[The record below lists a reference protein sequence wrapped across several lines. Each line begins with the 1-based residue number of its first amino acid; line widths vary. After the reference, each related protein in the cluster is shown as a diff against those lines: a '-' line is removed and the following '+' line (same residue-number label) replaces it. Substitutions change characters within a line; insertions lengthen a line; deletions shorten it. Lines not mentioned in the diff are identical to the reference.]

1 MTNKNLLNLPNLREK
16 KLQQISLK
24 NMTMKKLFLHLTLI
38 ITLFAF
44 SAKAQNKISVMNLR
58 CEMLSNPEG
67 IDVLEP
73 RLSWLLDS
81 SISGVEQTAYQILVA
96 STKEKLNANQA
107 DLWDSGKVTSSQSI
121 SVIYKGKK
129 LESRNE
135 AFWKVK
141 IWTNKSETTWSE
153 TNYWSMGIL
162 TYADW
167 KSTRWIGYEKLSK
180 DDSVSQYS
188 RLSARY
194 LRKELDLKKQVKKAK
209 VYIMGMGLYELYIN
223 GNKIGDQVLAPV
235 PTDYTKNVKY
245 NVFDVTSQ
253 LKEGKNMLGT
263 ILGNGRYFAM
273 RQDYKPYKIKSF
285 GFPKMALQLF
295 VEYTDGSS
303 EIIRTDDTWKLT
315 TDGPILSNNE
325 YDGEEYDA
333 RKEMKGWNTTNFDD
347 KNWINA
353 RYVQEP
359 GGFYEAQMTPNM
371 KIMGEVKPI
380 SIKPTSRGTYILDMG
395 QNMVGWLQLKVKGK
409 SGDQITMKFAES
421 LQADGSL
428 YIANLRDAKTTDF
441 YTLKGEG
448 EEIWEPIF
456 VYHGFRFVEI
466 SGFPTKPTLD
476 NFVGKVVYD
485 DMKTTGTF
493 ESSDATMNQ
502 IFKNAWWGIS
512 GNYKG
517 MPVDCPQRNE
527 RQPWL
532 GDRTTGAYGESF
544 LFDNQTLYA
553 KWLDDIKY
561 SQTQDGGLPDVAPAF
576 WRYYGDNVTWP
587 GTYITVADMLY
598 QQFADEEVIKKQY
611 PSMKKWMVYMEENYL
626 QNDLMNKDKYGD
638 WCVPPESLELIRSK
652 DPSLMTDGELI
663 SSAFYY
669 QLLGIMK
676 KFAKI
681 VNADADIAHYDDLA
695 IRIKKAF
702 NAKFLNTT
710 TNSYAN
716 NTVTANVLPLA
727 FGMVPENLKEKV
739 FQNMVHEV
747 EIVKKGHI
755 STGVIGT
762 QFLMRTLT
770 NFGRGDLA
778 YKLASNKT
786 YPSWG
791 YMVENG
797 ATTIWE
803 LWNGNTADP
812 KMNSQNHVMLLGD
825 LLIWYYEN
833 IAGIKSNPETP
844 GFKQIIMKPDFNAGL
859 TFVNASYK
867 SVHGLIKSNWKK
879 NKNGLEWNISIPANT
894 TALVYLPTSNAKN
907 IVVNKNKLEKTG
919 IAYKSEENQQILTLK
934 SGVYSIKLNQ

>member
-1 MTNKNLLNLPNLREK
+1 
-16 KLQQISLK
+16 
-24 NMTMKKLFLHLTLI
+24 MKKTFLYTFILI
-38 ITLFAF
+38 VSLCF
-44 SAKAQNKISVMNLR
+44 SLAKAQNKISATNLQ
-58 CEMLSNPEG
+58 CEMLNNPEG
-67 IDVLEP
+67 IDVVQP
-73 RLSWLLDS
+73 RLSWQIKSD
-81 SISGVEQTAYQILVA
+81 VNDVKQTAYQIMVA
-96 STKEKLNANQA
+96 STLENLNANKA
-107 DLWDSGKVTSSQSI
+107 DLWDSGKVVSNE
-121 SVIYKGKK
+121 SVNIIYNGKR
-129 LESRNE
+129 LGDRQN
-135 AFWKVK
+135 AFWKVTVF
-141 IWTNKSETTWSE
+141 TNKGEIKSATTAHFSL
-153 TNYWSMGIL
+153 GIS
-162 TYADW
+162 TYSDW

-180 DDSVSQYS
+180 EDSVSQYS

-194 LRKELDLKKQVKKAK
+194 LRKEIDLKKQVKNAK

-245 NVFDVTSQ
+245 NVFDVSSQ

-263 ILGNGRYFAM
+263 ILGNGRFFAM

-285 GFPKMALQLF
+285 GFPKLALQLF
-295 VEYTDGSS
+295 VEYADGTN

-333 RKEMKGWNTTNFDD
+333 RKEMKDWNKTNFDD
-347 KNWINA
+347 KTWVNA

-380 SIKPTSRGTYILDMG
+380 SIKATPKGTYILDMG

-428 YIANLRDAKTTDF
+428 YIANLRDAKTTDV

-448 EEIWEPIF
+448 EEIWEPRFIF
-456 VYHGFRFVEI
+456 HGFRFVEI
-466 SGFPTKPTLD
+466 SGYTTKPTLD
-476 NFVGKVVYD
+476 NFIGKVVYD
-485 DMKTTGTF
+485 DIKTTGTF

-502 IFKNAWWGIS
+502 IFKNAYWGIR

-517 MPVDCPQRNE
+517 MPIDCPQRNE

-544 LFDNQTLYA
+544 LFNNQTLYA

-598 QQFADEEVIKKQY
+598 QQFADKEVIKKQY
-611 PSMKKWMVYMEENYL
+611 PSMRKWMVYMEENYL
-626 QNDLMNKDKYGD
+626 VNDLMDKDKYGD

-652 DPSLMTDGELI
+652 DPARLTDGQLL

-676 KFAKI
+676 KFSKI
-681 VNADADIAHYDDLA
+681 ANAETDILHYDDLST
-695 IRIKKAF
+695 RIKKAF
-702 NAKFLNTT
+702 NAKYLNTA

-747 EIVKKGHI
+747 EVTKKGHI

-778 YKLASNKT
+778 FKLASNKT

-812 KMNSQNHVMLLGD
+812 TMNSQNHVMLLGD

-833 IAGIKSNPETP
+833 IAGIKSKPETP

-859 TFVNASYK
+859 TFVNASYE
-867 SVHGLIKSNWKK
+867 SIYGLIKSDWNK
-879 NKNGLEWNISIPANT
+879 NKTNLVWKITIPANSS
-894 TALVYLPTSNAKN
+894 ALVYLPTANASDVK
-907 IVVNKNKLEKTG
+907 VNKEKVSKNYKTENNKLVLE
-919 IAYKSEENQQILTLK
+919 LP
-934 SGVYSIKLNQ
+934 SGTYEINVNNIKQ

>member
-1 MTNKNLLNLPNLREK
+1 
-16 KLQQISLK
+16 
-24 NMTMKKLFLHLTLI
+24 MKKTFLHTFILI
-38 ITLFAF
+38 ASLCF
-44 SAKAQNKISVMNLR
+44 SLAQAQNKISVTNLQ
-58 CEMLSNPEG
+58 CEMLNNPEG
-67 IDVLEP
+67 IDVVQP
-73 RLSWLLDS
+73 RLSWQIQSD
-81 SISGVEQTAYQILVA
+81 VNDVKQTAYQIMVA
-96 STKEKLNANQA
+96 STLENLNANKA
-107 DLWDSGKVTSSQSI
+107 DLWDSGKVTSYE
-121 SVIYKGKK
+121 SVNIIYNGKK
-129 LESRNE
+129 LKDRDN
-135 AFWKVK
+135 AFWKV
-141 IWTNKSETTWSE
+141 IVFTNKGEIKSTENAHFSI
-153 TNYWSMGIL
+153 GIL

-194 LRKELDLKKQVKKAK
+194 LRKEIDVKKQVKSAK
-209 VYIMGMGLYELYIN
+209 VYLMGMGLYELYIN

-263 ILGNGRYFAM
+263 ILGNGRFFAM

-295 VEYTDGSS
+295 VEYTDGTKD
-303 EIIRTDDTWKLT
+303 IIRTDDTWKLT

-333 RKEMKGWNTTNFDD
+333 RKEMKGWATTNFDD
-347 KNWINA
+347 KNWVNA

-371 KIMGEVKPI
+371 KIKGEVKPI
-380 SIKPTSRGTYILDMG
+380 SIKATAKGTYILDMG

-409 SGDQITMKFAES
+409 SGDQVTMKFAES

-428 YIANLRDAKTTDF
+428 YIANLRDAKTTDV

-448 EEIWEPIF
+448 EEIWEPRFIF
-456 VYHGFRFVEI
+456 HGFRFVEI
-466 SGFPTKPTLD
+466 SGFPSKPTLD

-485 DMKTTGTF
+485 DIKTTGTF

-502 IFKNAWWGIS
+502 IFKNAQWGIS

-517 MPVDCPQRNE
+517 MPIDCPQRNE

-544 LFDNQTLYA
+544 LFNNQTLYA

-598 QQFADEEVIKKQY
+598 QQFADAEVIKKQY
-611 PSMKKWMVYMEENYL
+611 PSMKKWMLYMEENYL
-626 QNDLMNKDKYGD
+626 QNDLMDKDKYGD

-652 DPSLMTDGELI
+652 DPARMTDGQLL

-669 QLLGIMK
+669 QLLNTMK

-681 VNADADIAHYDDLA
+681 SNADSADITYYDDLA
-695 IRIKKAF
+695 TRIKKAF
-702 NAKFLNTT
+702 NAKFLNTEK
-710 TNSYAN
+710 NYYAN

-727 FGMVPENLKEKV
+727 FGMVSENLKEKV
-739 FQNMVHEV
+739 FQTMAHEV
-747 EIVKKGHI
+747 EVTKQGHI

-770 NFGRGDLA
+770 NFGRGDLSF
-778 YKLASNKT
+778 KLASNKT

-791 YMVENG
+791 FMVENG

-812 KMNSQNHVMLLGD
+812 SMNSQNHVMLLGD
-825 LLIWYYEN
+825 LMIWYYEN
-833 IAGIKSNPETP
+833 MAGIKSNPEMP

-859 TFVNASYK
+859 TFVNASYE
-867 SVHGLIKSNWKK
+867 SIYGLIKSDWKK
-879 NKNGLEWNISIPANT
+879 NKNSLQWKITIPANSS
-894 TALVYLPTSNAKN
+894 AVVYLPTANASS
-907 IVVNKNKLEKTG
+907 VTVNNQKLEKSS
-919 IAYKSEENQQILTLK
+919 ASYKTENSNIVLTLE
-934 SGVYSIKLNQ
+934 SGSYVLNVK

>member
-1 MTNKNLLNLPNLREK
+1 
-16 KLQQISLK
+16 
-24 NMTMKKLFLHLTLI
+24 MKKFFLQTTLI
-38 ITLFAF
+38 ITTLFSI
-44 SAKAQNKISVMNLR
+44 SAIAQSGIVVGNLQT
-58 CEMLSNPEG
+58 EMLTNPEG
-67 IDVLEP
+67 IDVQQP
-73 RLSWLLDS
+73 RLSWQIKSD
-81 SISGVEQTAYQILVA
+81 VNDVKQTAYQIMVA
-96 STKEKLNANQA
+96 STLENLNANKA
-107 DLWDSGKVTSSQSI
+107 DLWDSGKVTSNE
-121 SVIYKGKK
+121 SVNIIYNGKK
-129 LESRNE
+129 LGDRQN
-135 AFWKVK
+135 AFWKVTVF
-141 IWTNKSETTWSE
+141 TNKGEIKSATTAHFSI
-153 TNYWSMGIL
+153 GIL

-180 DDSVSQYS
+180 NDSVSQYS

-194 LRKELDLKKQVKKAK
+194 LRKEIDLEKQVKSAK

-263 ILGNGRYFAM
+263 ILGNGRFFAM

-295 VEYTDGSS
+295 VEYTDGSN
-303 EIIRTDDTWKLT
+303 EVIRTDDTWKLT

-347 KNWINA
+347 ATWVNA

-359 GGFYEAQMTPNM
+359 GGFYEAQMMPNM

-380 SIKPTSRGTYILDMG
+380 SIKATAKGTYILDMG

-428 YIANLRDAKTTDF
+428 YIANLRDAKTTDV

-448 EEIWEPIF
+448 EEIWEPRFIF
-456 VYHGFRFVEI
+456 HGFRFVEI

-485 DMKTTGTF
+485 DIKTIGTF

-517 MPVDCPQRNE
+517 MPIDCPQRNE

-587 GTYITVADMLY
+587 GTYITVGDMLY
-598 QQFADEEVIKKQY
+598 QQFGDKEVIKKQY

-626 QNDLMNKDKYGD
+626 KDDLMDKDKYGD

-652 DPSLMTDGELI
+652 DSARLTDGQLL
-663 SSAFYY
+663 STAFYY

-681 VNADADIAHYDDLA
+681 ANADADIAHYDDLTT
-695 IRIKKAF
+695 RIKKAF
-702 NAKFLNTT
+702 NAKFLNTEK
-710 TNSYAN
+710 NYYAN

-727 FGMVPENLKEKV
+727 FGMVPENLIDKV

-747 EIVKKGHI
+747 EVTKKGHI

-778 YKLASNKT
+778 FKLASNKT

-812 KMNSQNHVMLLGD
+812 TMNSQNHVMLLGD

-833 IAGIKSNPETP
+833 MAGIKSNPETP

-859 TFVNASYK
+859 TFVNASYE
-867 SVHGLIKSNWKK
+867 SSYGLIKSDWKK
-879 NKNGLEWNISIPANT
+879 TKNTLEWKITIPSNSSAM
-894 TALVYLPTSNAKN
+894 VYLPTTTASDVK
-907 IVVNKNKLEKTG
+907 VNKEKVSKNHKIENNKLVLE
-919 IAYKSEENQQILTLK
+919 LP
-934 SGVYSIKLNQ
+934 SGTYELNVNNIK

>member
-1 MTNKNLLNLPNLREK
+1 LEIEINK
-16 KLQQISLK
+16 I
-24 NMTMKKLFLHLTLI
+24 MKKFLLHITFII
-38 ITLFAF
+38 ITLISI
-44 SAKAQNKISVMNLR
+44 SAQAQSKISVSNLQ
-58 CEMLSNPEG
+58 CEMLNNPEG
-67 IDVLEP
+67 IDVLKP
-73 RLSWLLDS
+73 RLSWQIKAD
-81 SISGVEQTAYQILVA
+81 VNDVKQTAYQILVA
-96 STKEKLNANQA
+96 STLENLNANKA
-107 DLWDSGKVTSSQSI
+107 DLWDSGKVAADASVN
-121 SVIYKGKK
+121 VIYNGKK
-129 LESRNE
+129 LNDRDN
-135 AFWKVK
+135 AFWKV
-141 IWTNKSETTWSE
+141 IVFTNKGEIKSAENAHFSI
-153 TNYWSMGIL
+153 GIL
-162 TYADW
+162 TYAEW

-180 DDSVSQYS
+180 DDSISQFS
-188 RLSARY
+188 KLSARY
-194 LRKELDLKKQVKKAK
+194 LRKEIDVKKQVKSAK

-263 ILGNGRYFAM
+263 ILGNGRFFAM

-285 GFPKMALQLF
+285 GLPKMALQLF
-295 VEYTDGSS
+295 VEYTDGTKD
-303 EIIRTDDTWKLT
+303 IIRTDDSWKLT

-333 RKEMKGWNTTNFDD
+333 RKEMKGWATTNFDD
-347 KNWINA
+347 KNWVNA

-371 KIMGEVKPI
+371 KIKGEVKPI
-380 SIKPTSRGTYILDMG
+380 SIKATDKGIYILDMG

-409 SGDQITMKFAES
+409 SGDKITMKFAES
-421 LQADGSL
+421 LQKDGSL
-428 YIANLRDAKTTDF
+428 YIANLRDAKTTDV
-441 YTLKGEG
+441 YTLKGGG
-448 EEIWEPIF
+448 EEVWEPRFIF
-456 VYHGFRFVEI
+456 HGFRFVEI
-466 SGFPTKPTLD
+466 SGFPGKPTLD
-476 NFVGKVVYD
+476 NFVGKVMYD
-485 DMKTTGTF
+485 DIKTTGTF
-493 ESSDATMNQ
+493 ESSNATMNQ
-502 IFKNAWWGIS
+502 IFKNAWWGIR

-517 MPVDCPQRNE
+517 MPIDCPQRNE

-598 QQFADEEVIKKQY
+598 QQFADAEVIKKQY
-611 PSMKKWMVYMEENYL
+611 PTMKKWMVYMEENYL
-626 QNDLMNKDKYGD
+626 QNDLMDKDKYGD

-652 DPSLMTDGELI
+652 DPARMTDGQLL

-669 QLLGIMK
+669 QLLNIMK
-676 KFAKI
+676 KFAVI
-681 VNADADIAHYDDLA
+681 ANADADITHYDDLA
-695 IRIKKAF
+695 QRIKKAF
-702 NAKFLNTT
+702 NAKFLNTEK
-710 TNSYAN
+710 NYYAN

-727 FGMVPENLKEKV
+727 FGMVPEELKDKV
-739 FQNMVHEV
+739 FQAMAHEV
-747 EIVKKGHI
+747 EVTKQGHI

-791 YMVENG
+791 FMVENG

-812 KMNSQNHVMLLGD
+812 SMNSQNHVMLLGD
-825 LLIWYYEN
+825 LMIWYYEN
-833 IAGIKSNPETP
+833 MAGIKSNPETP

-859 TFVNASYK
+859 TYVNASYE
-867 SVHGLIKSNWKK
+867 SIHGLIKSNWKK
-879 NKNGLEWNISIPANT
+879 EKNGLEWKISIPANT
-894 TALVYLPTSNAKN
+894 TALVYLPTTDSKK
-907 IVVNKNKLEKTG
+907 ISVNKSKLDKTEIVHKAEG
-919 IAYKSEENQQILTLK
+919 NQQVLSLP
-934 SGVYSIKLNQ
+934 SGDYSISLK

>member
-1 MTNKNLLNLPNLREK
+1 
-16 KLQQISLK
+16 
-24 NMTMKKLFLHLTLI
+24 MKKTLLHTFILI
-38 ITLFAF
+38 VSLCFS
-44 SAKAQNKISVMNLR
+44 SAKAQNKISVTNLQ
-58 CEMLSNPEG
+58 CEMLNNPEG
-67 IDVLEP
+67 IDVLKP
-73 RLSWLLDS
+73 RLSWQMKSDENA
-81 SISGVEQTAYQILVA
+81 VKQTAYQILVA
-96 STKEKLNANQA
+96 STLENLNANKA
-107 DLWDSGKVTSSQSI
+107 DLWDSGKVQSSE
-121 SVIYKGKK
+121 SVNIIYNGKK
-129 LESRNE
+129 LKDRDN
-135 AFWKVK
+135 AFWKV
-141 IWTNKSETTWSE
+141 ILFTNKGEIKSTENAHFSI
-153 TNYWSMGIL
+153 GIL

-167 KSTRWIGYEKLSK
+167 KLTRWIGYEKLSK
-180 DDSVSQYS
+180 EDSVSQYS

-194 LRKELDLKKQVKKAK
+194 LRKEINLKKQVKSAK
-209 VYIMGMGLYELYIN
+209 VYLMGMGLYELYIN

-263 ILGNGRYFAM
+263 ILGNGRFFAM

-295 VEYTDGSS
+295 VEYTDGTKD
-303 EIIRTDDTWKLT
+303 IIRTDDTWKLT
-315 TDGPILSNNE
+315 TEGPILSNNE

-333 RKEMKGWNTTNFDD
+333 RKEMKGWATTNFDD
-347 KNWINA
+347 KSWVNA

-371 KIMGEVKPI
+371 KIKGEVKPI
-380 SIKPTSRGTYILDMG
+380 SIKQTAKGTYILDMG

-409 SGDQITMKFAES
+409 SGDKITMKFAES
-421 LQADGSL
+421 LQKDGSL
-428 YIANLRDAKTTDF
+428 YIANLRDAKTTDV

-448 EEIWEPIF
+448 EEIWEPRFIF
-456 VYHGFRFVEI
+456 HGFRFVEI

-485 DMKTTGTF
+485 DIKTTGTF

-517 MPVDCPQRNE
+517 MPIDCPQRNE

-544 LFDNQTLYA
+544 LFNNQTLYA

-598 QQFADEEVIKKQY
+598 QQFADAEVIKKQY
-611 PSMKKWMVYMEENYL
+611 PSMKKWMLYMEENYL
-626 QNDLMNKDKYGD
+626 QNDLMDKDKYGD

-652 DPSLMTDGELI
+652 DPARMTDGQLL

-669 QLLGIMK
+669 QLLNIMK

-681 VNADADIAHYDDLA
+681 SNADATDIVYYDDLA
-695 IRIKKAF
+695 TKIKKAF
-702 NAKFLNTT
+702 NAKFLNTEK
-710 TNSYAN
+710 NYYAN

-727 FGMVPENLKEKV
+727 FGMVSEDLKEKV
-739 FQNMVHEV
+739 FQNMAHEV
-747 EIVKKGHI
+747 EVTKQGHI

-791 YMVENG
+791 FMVENG

-812 KMNSQNHVMLLGD
+812 SMNSQNHVMLLGD
-825 LLIWYYEN
+825 LMIWYCEN
-833 IAGIKSNPETP
+833 MAGIKSNPETP

-859 TFVNASYK
+859 TYVNASYE
-867 SVHGLIKSNWKK
+867 SIYGTIKSDWKK
-879 NKNGLEWNISIPANT
+879 NKNSLQWKITIPANSS
-894 TALVYLPTSNAKN
+894 AVVYLPAKDASSVTVN
-907 IVVNKNKLEKTG
+907 NQKLAQFSASYKTENSDIV
-919 IAYKSEENQQILTLK
+919 LTLP
-934 SGVYSIKLNQ
+934 SGVYVLNVK

>member
-1 MTNKNLLNLPNLREK
+1 
-16 KLQQISLK
+16 
-24 NMTMKKLFLHLTLI
+24 MKKFFLHLTLI
-38 ITLFAF
+38 ITLFTF
-44 SAKAQNKISVMNLR
+44 SAQAQNKISVINLQ
-58 CEMLSNPEG
+58 CEMLNNPEG
-67 IDVLEP
+67 IDVVQP
-73 RLSWLLDS
+73 RLSWQIKSD
-81 SISGVEQTAYQILVA
+81 VNDVKQTAYQILVA
-96 STKEKLNANQA
+96 STLENLNADKA
-107 DLWDSGKVTSSQSI
+107 DLWDSGKITSNE
-121 SVIYKGKK
+121 SVNIIYNGKK
-129 LESRNE
+129 LGDRQN
-135 AFWKVK
+135 AFWKVTVF
-141 IWTNKSETTWSE
+141 TNKGEIKSAENAHFSI
-153 TNYWSMGIL
+153 GIL

-194 LRKELDLKKQVKKAK
+194 LRKEINLKKQVKSAK

-263 ILGNGRYFAM
+263 ILGNGRFFAM

-295 VEYTDGSS
+295 VEYTDGSK
-303 EIIRTDDTWKLT
+303 EVIRTDDTWRLT

-333 RKEMKGWNTTNFDD
+333 RKEMKGWATTNFDD
-347 KNWINA
+347 KSWINA

-359 GGFYEAQMTPNM
+359 GGFYEAQMSPNM
-371 KIMGEVKPI
+371 KIMGEVKPV
-380 SIKPTSRGTYILDMG
+380 SIKATAKGTYILDMG

-428 YIANLRDAKTTDF
+428 YIANLRDAKTTDI

-448 EEIWEPIF
+448 EEIWEPRFIF
-456 VYHGFRFVEI
+456 HGFRFVEI
-466 SGFPTKPTLD
+466 SGFPTKPTLE

-485 DMKTTGTF
+485 DIKTTGTF

-517 MPVDCPQRNE
+517 MPIDCPQRNE

-587 GTYITVADMLY
+587 GTYITVGDMLY
-598 QQFADEEVIKKQY
+598 QQFGDKEVIKKQY
-611 PSMKKWMVYMEENYL
+611 PYMKKWMVYMEENYL
-626 QNDLMNKDKYGD
+626 KDDLMDKDKYGD

-652 DPSLMTDGELI
+652 DPARLTDGQLL

-681 VNADADIAHYDDLA
+681 AKADADIAHYDDLTT
-695 IRIKKAF
+695 RIKKAF
-702 NAKFLNTT
+702 NAKFLNTDK
-710 TNSYAN
+710 NYYAN

-727 FGMVPENLKEKV
+727 FGMVPENLVEKV
-739 FQNMVHEV
+739 FKNMVHEV
-747 EIVKKGHI
+747 EVTKQGHI

-812 KMNSQNHVMLLGD
+812 SMNSQNHVMLLGD

-833 IAGIKSNPETP
+833 MAGIKSNPETP

-859 TFVNASYK
+859 TFVNASYE
-867 SVHGLIKSNWKK
+867 SIYGLIKSDWKK
-879 NKNGLEWNISIPANT
+879 SKNNLEWKITIPANSS
-894 TALVYLPTSNAKN
+894 AVVYLPTANASSVTVNKQKLAQFSSSYKTENNN
-907 IVVNKNKLEKTG
+907 IV
-919 IAYKSEENQQILTLK
+919 LTLE
-934 SGVYSIKLNQ
+934 SGSYVLSVK

>member
-1 MTNKNLLNLPNLREK
+1 
-16 KLQQISLK
+16 
-24 NMTMKKLFLHLTLI
+24 MKKLFLSTFILI
-38 ITLFAF
+38 ASFCF
-44 SAKAQNKISVMNLR
+44 SLAKAQNKISVTNLQ
-58 CEMLSNPEG
+58 CEMLNNPEG
-67 IDVLEP
+67 IDVTQP
-73 RLSWLLDS
+73 RLSWQIKSDAND
-81 SISGVEQTAYQILVA
+81 VKQTAYQILVA
-96 STKEKLNANQA
+96 STLENLNSDKG
-107 DLWDSGKVTSSQSI
+107 DLWDSGKVASDA
-121 SVIYKGKK
+121 SVNVVYNGKK
-129 LESRNE
+129 LGDRQN
-135 AFWKVK
+135 AFWKVTVF
-141 IWTNKSETTWSE
+141 TNKGEIKSIENAHFSI
-153 TNYWSMGIL
+153 GIL

-194 LRKELDLKKQVKKAK
+194 LRKEITLKRQVKSAK
-209 VYIMGMGLYELYIN
+209 VYIIGMGLYELYIN
-223 GNKIGDQVLAPV
+223 GVKIGNQVLAPV

-263 ILGNGRYFAM
+263 ILGNGRFFAM

-295 VEYTDGSS
+295 VEYTDGSN
-303 EIIRTDDTWKLT
+303 EVIRTDDSWKLT

-333 RKEMKGWNTTNFDD
+333 RKEMKGWNTTNFND
-347 KNWINA
+347 KSWVNA

-359 GGFYEAQMTPNM
+359 GGFFEAQMSPNM

-380 SIKPTSRGTYILDMG
+380 SIKATAKGTYILDMG

-421 LQADGSL
+421 LQKDGSL
-428 YIANLRDAKTTDF
+428 YIANLRDAKTTDV

-448 EEIWEPIF
+448 EEIWEPRFIF
-456 VYHGFRFVEI
+456 HGFRFVEI

-485 DMKTTGTF
+485 DIKTTGTF

-517 MPVDCPQRNE
+517 MPIDCPQRNE

-598 QQFADEEVIKKQY
+598 TQFADKEVIKKQY
-611 PSMKKWMVYMEENYL
+611 PYMKKWMVYMEENYL
-626 QNDLMNKDKYGD
+626 KNDLMDKDKYGD

-652 DPSLMTDGELI
+652 DPARMTDGEVL

-676 KFAKI
+676 KFATI
-681 VNADADIAHYDDLA
+681 ANEENDIAHYDDLA
-695 IRIKKAF
+695 VRIKNAF
-702 NAKFLNTT
+702 NAKYLNTT

-727 FGMVPENLKEKV
+727 FGMVPENVKEKV
-739 FQNMVHEV
+739 FQNMVHEIEV
-747 EIVKKGHI
+747 TKQGHI

-778 YKLASNKT
+778 FKLASNKT

-812 KMNSQNHVMLLGD
+812 TMNSQNHVMLLGD
-825 LLIWYYEN
+825 LMIWYYEN
-833 IAGIKSNPETP
+833 MAGIKSNPEKP
-844 GFKQIIMKPDFNAGL
+844 GFEQIIMKPDFNAGL
-859 TFVNASYK
+859 TFVNASYE
-867 SVHGLIKSNWKK
+867 SIHGLIKSDWKK
-879 NKNGLEWNISIPANT
+879 GKTNLVWKITIPANSS
-894 TALVYLPTSNAKN
+894 AIVYLPTTNPSDVK
-907 IVVNKNKLEKTG
+907 VNNVKVSKSYKIENNKLVLE
-919 IAYKSEENQQILTLK
+919 LP
-934 SGVYSIKLNQ
+934 SGTYEINANNIK

>member
-1 MTNKNLLNLPNLREK
+1 
-16 KLQQISLK
+16 
-24 NMTMKKLFLHLTLI
+24 MKKIVLHTFILI
-38 ITLFAF
+38 ALLCF
-44 SAKAQNKISVMNLR
+44 SLAKAQTKISVTNLQ
-58 CEMLSNPEG
+58 CEMLNNPEG
-67 IDVLEP
+67 IDVVKP
-73 RLSWLLDS
+73 RLSWQIKAD
-81 SISGVEQTAYQILVA
+81 VNDVKQTAYQIMVA
-96 STKEKLNANQA
+96 STLENLNANQA
-107 DLWDSGKVTSSQSI
+107 DLWDSEKVTGNQSVNI
-121 SVIYKGKK
+121 IYNGKK
-129 LESRNE
+129 LGDRQN
-135 AFWKVK
+135 AFWKVTVF
-141 IWTNKSETTWSE
+141 TNKGEVKSATTAHFSI
-153 TNYWSMGIL
+153 GIL

-194 LRKELDLKKQVKKAK
+194 LRKEIDLKKQIKSAK
-209 VYIMGMGLYELYIN
+209 VFIMGMGLYELYIN

-263 ILGNGRYFAM
+263 ILGNGRFFAM

-295 VEYTDGSS
+295 VEYTDGSK
-303 EIIRTDDTWKLT
+303 EVIRTDDTWKLT

-347 KNWINA
+347 SSWLNA

-371 KIMGEVKPI
+371 KIKGEVKPI
-380 SIKPTSRGTYILDMG
+380 SITSTPRGTYILDMG

-421 LQADGSL
+421 LQNDGSL
-428 YIANLRDAKTTDF
+428 YIANLRDAKTTDV

-448 EEIWEPIF
+448 EEIWEPRFIF
-456 VYHGFRFVEI
+456 HGFRFVEI

-476 NFVGKVVYD
+476 NFIGKVVYD
-485 DMKTTGTF
+485 DLKTTGTF
-493 ESSDATMNQ
+493 ECSDATMNQ
-502 IFKNAWWGIS
+502 IFKNAYWGIR

-517 MPVDCPQRNE
+517 MPIDCPQRNE

-611 PSMKKWMVYMEENYL
+611 PYMKKWMVYMEENYL
-626 QNDLMNKDKYGD
+626 QNDLMDKDKYGD

-652 DPSLMTDGELI
+652 DPARLTDGEVL

-669 QLLGIMK
+669 RLLGIMK
-676 KFAKI
+676 KFAI
-681 VNADADIAHYDDLA
+681 IANAEGDIAHYDDLA
-695 IRIKKAF
+695 TRIKKAF
-702 NAKFLNTT
+702 NAKYLNTS

-739 FQNMVHEV
+739 FQNMVYEV
-747 EIVKKGHI
+747 EVTKNGHI

-762 QFLMRTLT
+762 QFLMRTLSE
-770 NFGRGDLA
+770 NGRADLA
-778 YKLASNKT
+778 YRLASNKT

-812 KMNSQNHVMLLGD
+812 TMNSQNHVMLLGD

-833 IAGIKSNPETP
+833 MAGIKSNPEQP
-844 GFKQIIMKPDFNAGL
+844 GFKQIIMKPDFTAGL
-859 TFVNASYK
+859 NYVNASYE
-867 SVHGLIKSNWKK
+867 SIHGLIESNWKK
-879 NKNGLEWNISIPANT
+879 NKKNLDWKITIPVNT
-894 TALVYLPTSNAKN
+894 TAVVYLPTTNAS
-907 IVVNKNKLEKTG
+907 VVKINNQKLEKSAIAYSIEKNKLVLE
-919 IAYKSEENQQILTLK
+919 LK
-934 SGVYSIKLNQ
+934 SGSYQINVNNINQ

>member
-1 MTNKNLLNLPNLREK
+1 
-16 KLQQISLK
+16 
-24 NMTMKKLFLHLTLI
+24 MKKFFLHITCII
-38 ITLFAF
+38 ITTISF
-44 SAKAQNKISVMNLR
+44 SAKAQNKISVTNLQ
-58 CEMLSNPEG
+58 CEMLNNPQG
-67 IDVLEP
+67 IDVLKP
-73 RLSWLLDS
+73 RLSWQINAD
-81 SISGVEQTAYQILVA
+81 VNDVKQTAYQILVA
-96 STKEKLNANQA
+96 SSLEKLNANNA
-107 DLWDSGKVTSSQSI
+107 DLWDSGKVESDEAVNI
-121 SVIYKGKK
+121 IYKGKK
-129 LESRNE
+129 LENRQDV
-135 AFWKVK
+135 FWKVTV
-141 IWTNKSETTWSE
+141 WTNKGEVKSNENAHFSI
-153 TNYWSMGIL
+153 GIL

-180 DDSVSQYS
+180 DDSISQYA

-194 LRKELDLKKQVKKAK
+194 LRKEINLKKQVKNAK

-263 ILGNGRYFAM
+263 ILGNGRFFAM

-285 GFPKMALQLF
+285 GLPKMALQLF
-295 VEYTDGSS
+295 VEYTDGTQD
-303 EIIRTDDTWKLT
+303 IIRTDDTWKVT

-333 RKEMKGWNTTNFDD
+333 RKEMKGWNTINFDD
-347 KNWINA
+347 KNWEKA

-359 GGFYEAQMTPNM
+359 GGFYEGQMTPNM

-380 SIKPTSRGTYILDMG
+380 SIKATTKGTYILDMG

-428 YIANLRDAKTTDF
+428 YIANLRDAKTTDV

-448 EEIWEPIF
+448 EEIWEPRFIF
-456 VYHGFRFVEI
+456 HGFRFVEI
-466 SGFPTKPTLD
+466 SGFPTKPTVD
-476 NFVGKVVYD
+476 DFVGKVVYD
-485 DMKTTGTF
+485 DIKTTGTF

-502 IFKNAWWGIS
+502 IFKNAYWGIR

-517 MPVDCPQRNE
+517 MPIDCPQRNE

-553 KWLDDIKY
+553 KWLDDIKNA
-561 SQTQDGGLPDVAPAF
+561 QTQDGGLPDVAPAF

-598 QQFADEEVIKKQY
+598 QQFADQEVIKKQY
-611 PSMKKWMVYMEENYL
+611 PYMKKWMSYMEENYL
-626 QNDLMNKDKYGD
+626 VNDLMDKDKYGD

-652 DPSLMTDGELI
+652 DPARLTDGGLI

-669 QLLGIMK
+669 QLSGIMK

-681 VNADADIAHYDDLA
+681 ANADADIEHYSDLSK
-695 IRIKKAF
+695 RISKAF
-702 NAKFLNTT
+702 NAKYLNTT
-710 TNSYAN
+710 TNTYGN

-727 FGMVPENLKEKV
+727 FGLVPENIKDKV

-747 EIVKKGHI
+747 EVTKNGHI

-770 NFGRGDLA
+770 NFERGDLA

-791 YMVENG
+791 FMVENG

-812 KMNSQNHVMLLGD
+812 SMNSQNHVMLLGD

-833 IAGIKSNPETP
+833 MAGIKSNPETP
-844 GFKQIIMKPDFNAGL
+844 GFKQIIMKPDFEAGL
-859 TFVNASYK
+859 TYVNASYE
-867 SVHGLIKSNWKK
+867 SIHGLIKSHWKK
-879 NKNGLEWNISIPANT
+879 SKNNLQWNITIPANT
-894 TALVYLPTSNAKN
+894 SALVYLPTTNISDVALNGKKITAETSKIEGAKL
-907 IVVNKNKLEKTG
+907 V
-919 IAYKSEENQQILTLK
+919 LTLP
-934 SGVYSIKLNQ
+934 SGTYNVSVKR

>member
-1 MTNKNLLNLPNLREK
+1 
-16 KLQQISLK
+16 
-24 NMTMKKLFLHLTLI
+24 MKKTFLYTFILI
-38 ITLFAF
+38 ASLCF
-44 SAKAQNKISVMNLR
+44 SLAKAQSKISVTNLQ
-58 CEMLSNPEG
+58 CEMLNNPEG
-67 IDVLEP
+67 IDVLQP
-73 RLSWLLDS
+73 RLSWQIQSNGND
-81 SISGVEQTAYQILVA
+81 VKQTAYQILVS
-96 STKEKLNANQA
+96 STLENLNASKA
-107 DLWDSGKVTSSQSI
+107 DLWDSGKVTSNE
-121 SVIYKGKK
+121 SVNIIYNGKP
-129 LESRNE
+129 LENRQN
-135 AFWKVK
+135 AFWKV
-141 IWTNKSETTWSE
+141 IVWTNKGEIQSAENAHFSI
-153 TNYWSMGIL
+153 GIL
-162 TYADW
+162 TYSDW
-167 KSTRWIGYEKLSK
+167 KSTRWIGYEKLAK
-180 DDSVSQYS
+180 DDSISQYS

-194 LRKELDLKKQVKKAK
+194 LRKEITLKKQVKSAK

-223 GNKIGDQVLAPV
+223 GNKIGDQVLAPI

-263 ILGNGRYFAM
+263 ILGNGRFFAM

-295 VEYTDGSS
+295 VEYTDGSN
-303 EIIRTDDTWKLT
+303 EVIRTDDTWKLT

-347 KNWINA
+347 KSWVNA

-359 GGFYEAQMTPNM
+359 GGFFEAQMTPNM

-380 SIKPTSRGTYILDMG
+380 SIKATTKGTYILDMG

-409 SGDQITMKFAES
+409 SGDQVMMKFAES
-421 LQADGSL
+421 LQKDGSL
-428 YIANLRDAKTTDF
+428 YIANLRDAKTTDI

-448 EEIWEPIF
+448 EEIWEPRFIF
-456 VYHGFRFVEI
+456 HGFRFVEI

-485 DMKTTGTF
+485 DIKTTGTF

-502 IFKNAWWGIS
+502 IFKNAYWGIR

-517 MPVDCPQRNE
+517 MPIDCPQRNE

-598 QQFADEEVIKKQY
+598 TQFADKEVIKKQY
-611 PSMKKWMVYMEENYL
+611 PTMRKWMVYMEENYL
-626 QNDLMNKDKYGD
+626 LNDLMDKDKYGD

-652 DPSLMTDGELI
+652 DPARMTDGEVL

-676 KFAKI
+676 KFATI
-681 VNADADIAHYDDLA
+681 ANEENDIAHYDDLA
-695 IRIKKAF
+695 VRIKKAF
-702 NAKFLNTT
+702 NSKYLNKT

-727 FGMVPENLKEKV
+727 FGMVPENVKEKV
-739 FQNMVHEV
+739 FQNMVHEIEV
-747 EIVKKGHI
+747 TKQGHI

-778 YKLASNKT
+778 FKLASNKT

-812 KMNSQNHVMLLGD
+812 TMNSQNHVMLLGD
-825 LLIWYYEN
+825 LMIWYYEN
-833 IAGIKSNPETP
+833 MAGIKSNPEKP
-844 GFKQIIMKPDFNAGL
+844 GFEQIIMKPDFNAGL
-859 TFVNASYK
+859 AFVNASYE
-867 SVHGLIKSNWKK
+867 SIHGLIKSNWKK
-879 NKNGLEWNISIPANT
+879 SKTNLVWKITIPANT
-894 TALVYLPTSNAKN
+894 TALVYLPTATASDVK
-907 IVVNKNKLEKTG
+907 VNNVKVSQSYQIENNKLVLE
-919 IAYKSEENQQILTLK
+919 LP
-934 SGVYSIKLNQ
+934 SGTYEINANNIK

>member
-1 MTNKNLLNLPNLREK
+1 
-16 KLQQISLK
+16 
-24 NMTMKKLFLHLTLI
+24 MKKIILHTFILI
-38 ITLFAF
+38 ASLCF
-44 SAKAQNKISVMNLR
+44 SLAQAQNKISVTNLQ
-58 CEMLSNPEG
+58 CEMLNNPEG
-67 IDVLEP
+67 IDVLKP
-73 RLSWLLDS
+73 RLSWQIQSD
-81 SISGVEQTAYQILVA
+81 VNDVKQTAYQILVA
-96 STKEKLNANQA
+96 STLENLNANKA
-107 DLWDSGKVTSSQSI
+107 DLWDSGKVASDESVN
-121 SVIYKGKK
+121 VIYNGKK
-129 LESRNE
+129 LRDRDN
-135 AFWKVK
+135 AFWKV
-141 IWTNKSETTWSE
+141 IVFTNKGEVKSNEKAHFSI
-153 TNYWSMGIL
+153 GIL

-180 DDSVSQYS
+180 DDSISQYS
-188 RLSARY
+188 KLSARY
-194 LRKELDLKKQVKKAK
+194 LRKEIDVKKQVKNAK

-263 ILGNGRYFAM
+263 ILGNGRFFAM

-285 GFPKMALQLF
+285 GLPKMALQLF
-295 VEYTDGSS
+295 VEYTDGSK
-303 EIIRTDDTWKLT
+303 EVIRTDDTWKLT

-333 RKEMKGWNTTNFDD
+333 RKEMKGWATANFDD
-347 KNWINA
+347 KNWVNA

-371 KIMGEVKPI
+371 KIKGEVKPI
-380 SIKPTSRGTYILDMG
+380 SIKQTAKGTYILDMG

-409 SGDQITMKFAES
+409 SGDQVTMKFAES

-428 YIANLRDAKTTDF
+428 YIANLRDAKTTDV

-448 EEIWEPIF
+448 EEIWEPRFIF
-456 VYHGFRFVEI
+456 HGFRFVEI
-466 SGFPTKPTLD
+466 SGFPTKPTLE

-517 MPVDCPQRNE
+517 MPIDCPQRNE

-587 GTYITVADMLY
+587 GTYITVGDMLY
-598 QQFADEEVIKKQY
+598 QQFGDAEVIKKQY
-611 PSMKKWMVYMEENYL
+611 PTMKKWMVYMEENYL
-626 QNDLMNKDKYGD
+626 QNDLMDKDKYGD

-652 DPSLMTDGELI
+652 DPARLTDGQLL

-676 KFAKI
+676 KFAVI
-681 VNADADIAHYDDLA
+681 ANADADIAHYDDLA
-695 IRIKKAF
+695 SRIKKAF
-702 NAKFLNTT
+702 NAKFLNTEK
-710 TNSYAN
+710 NYYAN

-727 FGMVPENLKEKV
+727 FGLVPENLKEKV
-739 FQNMVHEV
+739 FQSMVHEV
-747 EIVKKGHI
+747 EVTKQGHI

-791 YMVENG
+791 FMVENG

-812 KMNSQNHVMLLGD
+812 SMNSQNHVMLLGD

-833 IAGIKSNPETP
+833 MAGIKSNPETP

-859 TFVNASYK
+859 TFVNASYE

-879 NKNGLEWNISIPANT
+879 TKNGLEWNISIPANT
-894 TALVYLPTSNAKN
+894 TALVYLPTADSKK
-907 IVVNKNKLEKTG
+907 ISVNKSKLDKTS
-919 IAYKSEENQQILTLK
+919 IAHKTEGNQQLLTLP
-934 SGVYSIKLNQ
+934 SGNYTLKVN

>member
-1 MTNKNLLNLPNLREK
+1 MKQKITAKHLKTKIMEK
-16 KLQQISLK
+16 F
-24 NMTMKKLFLHLTLI
+24 FLHITCII
-38 ITLFAF
+38 ITTISF
-44 SAKAQNKISVMNLR
+44 SAKAQNKISVTNLQ
-58 CEMLSNPEG
+58 CEMLNSPEG
-67 IDVLEP
+67 IDVLKP
-73 RLSWLLDS
+73 RLSWQINTD
-81 SISGVEQTAYQILVA
+81 VNDVKQTAYQILVA
-96 STKEKLNANQA
+96 SSLEKLNANNA
-107 DLWDSGKVTSSQSI
+107 DLWDSGKVESDETI
-121 SVIYKGKK
+121 NIIYKGKK
-129 LESRNE
+129 LENRQDV
-135 AFWKVK
+135 FWKVTV
-141 IWTNKSETTWSE
+141 WTNKGEVKSNEKAHFSI
-153 TNYWSMGIL
+153 GIL

-180 DDSVSQYS
+180 EDSVSQYA

-194 LRKELDLKKQVKKAK
+194 LRKEINLKKQVKNAK

-263 ILGNGRYFAM
+263 ILGNGRFFAM

-285 GFPKMALQLF
+285 GLPKMALQLF
-295 VEYTDGSS
+295 VEYTDGSQD
-303 EIIRTDDTWKLT
+303 IIRTDDTWKVT

-333 RKEMKGWNTTNFDD
+333 RKEMKGWNTINFGD
-347 KNWINA
+347 KNWEKA

-359 GGFYEAQMTPNM
+359 GGFYEGQMTPNM

-380 SIKPTSRGTYILDMG
+380 SIKATAKRTYILDMG
-395 QNMVGWLQLKVKGK
+395 QNMVGWLQLRVKGK

-428 YIANLRDAKTTDF
+428 YIANLRDAKTTDV

-448 EEIWEPIF
+448 EEIWEPKFI
-456 VYHGFRFVEI
+456 YHGFRFVEI
-466 SGFPTKPTLD
+466 SGFPTKPTVD

-485 DMKTTGTF
+485 DIKTTGTF
-493 ESSDATMNQ
+493 ESSDAIMNQ
-502 IFKNAWWGIS
+502 IFKNAYWGIR

-517 MPVDCPQRNE
+517 MPIDCPQRNE

-553 KWLDDIKY
+553 KWLDDIKNA
-561 SQTQDGGLPDVAPAF
+561 QTQDGGLPDVAPAF

-598 QQFADEEVIKKQY
+598 QQFADQEVIKKQY
-611 PSMKKWMVYMEENYL
+611 PYMKKWMLYMEENYL
-626 QNDLMNKDKYGD
+626 VNDLMDKDKYGD

-652 DPSLMTDGELI
+652 DPARLTDGGLI

-681 VNADADIAHYDDLA
+681 ANADADIEHYTDLSE
-695 IRIKKAF
+695 RISKAF
-702 NAKFLNTT
+702 NAKYLNAA
-710 TNSYAN
+710 TNTYAN

-727 FGMVPENLKEKV
+727 FGLVPENIKDKV

-747 EIVKKGHI
+747 EVTKNGHI

-791 YMVENG
+791 FMVENG

-812 KMNSQNHVMLLGD
+812 SMNSQNHVMLLGD

-833 IAGIKSNPETP
+833 MAGIKSNPETP
-844 GFKQIIMKPDFNAGL
+844 GFKQIIMKPDFEAGL
-859 TFVNASYK
+859 TYVNASYE
-867 SVHGLIKSNWKK
+867 SIHGLIKSNWKK
-879 NKNGLEWNISIPANT
+879 NKKNLQWNITIPANT
-894 TALVYLPTSNAKN
+894 SALVYLPTTNASDITLNDKKIIAETYKTEGAKLVLTVPSGTYN
-907 IVVNKNKLEKTG
+907 ITVKR
-919 IAYKSEENQQILTLK
+919 
-934 SGVYSIKLNQ
+934 

>member
-1 MTNKNLLNLPNLREK
+1 
-16 KLQQISLK
+16 
-24 NMTMKKLFLHLTLI
+24 MKKTFLYTFILI
-38 ITLFAF
+38 ASLCF
-44 SAKAQNKISVMNLR
+44 SLAKAQNKIDISNLQT
-58 CEMLSNPEG
+58 EMLNNPEG
-67 IDVLEP
+67 IDVLQP
-73 RLSWLLDS
+73 RLSWQINAEGND
-81 SISGVEQTAYQILVA
+81 VKQTAYQILVA
-96 STKEKLNANQA
+96 STLQNLNANKA
-107 DLWDSGKVTSSQSI
+107 DLWDSGKVESPQS
-121 SVIYKGKK
+121 VNVVYNGKK
-129 LESRNE
+129 LGDRQN
-135 AFWKVK
+135 AFWKVTVF
-141 IWTNKSETTWSE
+141 TNKGEIKSATTAHFSI
-153 TNYWSMGIL
+153 GIL

-194 LRKELDLKKQVKKAK
+194 LRKEITLKKQVKSAK

-263 ILGNGRYFAM
+263 ILGNGRFFAM

-285 GFPKMALQLF
+285 GMPKMALQLF
-295 VEYTDGSS
+295 VEYTDGSN
-303 EIIRTDDTWKLT
+303 EVIRTDDTWKLT

-347 KNWINA
+347 KNWVNA

-359 GGFYEAQMTPNM
+359 GGFFEAQMSPNM

-380 SIKPTSRGTYILDMG
+380 SIKATPKGTYILDMG

-421 LQADGSL
+421 LQKDGSL
-428 YIANLRDAKTTDF
+428 YIANLRDAKTTDV

-448 EEIWEPIF
+448 EEIWEPRFIF
-456 VYHGFRFVEI
+456 HGFRFVEI

-485 DMKTTGTF
+485 DIKTTGTF

-517 MPVDCPQRNE
+517 MPIDCPQRNE

-587 GTYITVADMLY
+587 GTYITVGDMLY
-598 QQFADEEVIKKQY
+598 TQFADKEVIKKQY
-611 PSMKKWMVYMEENYL
+611 PTMKKWMVYMEENYL
-626 QNDLMNKDKYGD
+626 RNDLMDKDKYGD

-652 DPSLMTDGELI
+652 DPARMTDGEVL

-669 QLLGIMK
+669 QLLNIMK
-676 KFAKI
+676 KFATI
-681 VNADADIAHYDDLA
+681 ANEENDIAYYDDLA
-695 IRIKKAF
+695 VRIKKAF
-702 NAKFLNTT
+702 NAKYLNTT

-739 FQNMVHEV
+739 FQNMVHEIEV
-747 EIVKKGHI
+747 TKQGHI

-778 YKLASNKT
+778 FKLASNKT

-812 KMNSQNHVMLLGD
+812 TMNSQNHVMLLGD
-825 LLIWYYEN
+825 LMIWYYEN
-833 IAGIKSNPETP
+833 MAGIKSNPEKP
-844 GFKQIIMKPDFNAGL
+844 GFEQIIMKPDFNAGL
-859 TFVNASYK
+859 TFVNASYE
-867 SVHGLIKSNWKK
+867 SIHGLIKSDWKK
-879 NKNGLEWNISIPANT
+879 GKTNLVWKITIPANSS
-894 TALVYLPTSNAKN
+894 AIVYLPTTNPSDVK
-907 IVVNKNKLEKTG
+907 VNNVKVSKSYKIENNKLVLE
-919 IAYKSEENQQILTLK
+919 LP
-934 SGVYSIKLNQ
+934 SGTYEINANNIK